1 VPGPPKFQ
9 ITSRKWNIAAVV
21 GSILILL
28 VGFGGLF
35 YIQKNVKPTGGVMLA
50 FVIAFGILTALLFV
64 GPGALYPFRKRT
76 RIGKKVMPGGTMTW
90 IRSHMYLPILA
101 LVAAIVHASMVP
113 FLTHLTSGVI
123 LIVLGVLV
131 SIGGLAR
138 HHMIGLK
145 KEALNVN
152 IAINKMAQGQSRHF
166 RELVNDFVE
175 NRRPLPE
182 IEAEVAKL
190 DTGEQIIWHEIRRMS
205 DEVAKNFP
213 RTGGQSSKVL
223 QFQSWRA
230 LHPIITILFFGVLA
244 WHVWDVL
251 GGTQAAFGSDKTAFV
266 ASNSCADCH
275 DDIVQDWKLSSMAD
289 AQTGTIMEA
298 QLPVT
303 LGENEQLANELGS
316 TQQDR
321 FDTAAKSCINC
332 HAPVGAPFAQDINA
346 LLPLN
351 AKGSAADG
359 GVAVSGGNA
368 AVNSDGIGCISC
380 HTQEAPPAEL
390 AGFGPLPVAKQAANN
405 YGIQYG
411 PLFTDPDP
419 VPIPKHGMDSG
430 SDDWWSTT
438 VGSSQL
444 CGACHN
450 VKVDMNGNGLSPV
463 SNDTNDVTT
472 DSDGNFTLDQNE
484 PDLDANG
491 DLQDLVLQTT
501 FDEWQDYVAAFSARI
516 KTDPRNKLEA
526 PLGCADC
533 HMPTTGDG
541 QQAVVDFAPGLISK
555 PDRTYRSHMFV
566 GVDYDLDASHYEQAG
581 MPDNALQKVLDARQ
595 ALIESAVTLDVVDKG
610 PNANGD
616 DVQSVVVQNNLLGHN
631 FPTGFAFARQF
642 WLEVSAKTADGK
654 DVCLTK
660 PSSNIDTPCASG
672 VLESPQDE
680 LRQCDPVSIQ
690 QALAADP
697 NLNGQPFDPSKV
709 GNLNVKF
716 SVAFAANDCDPW
728 LTNYQKILTDGDPN
742 KTNTFTEV
750 AYQSFLPDIVKLR
763 TRVAT
768 QQVMRTL
775 DSVREKEVNGQLT
788 DQSSDSYDYIFDTKA
803 LPPGTKIVVT
813 AKLRFRHLPPYFV
826 KGLAKDDAEQKRIPE
841 EAKITDPDAL
851 LKNMVIT
858 DVVSAQ
864 TGAGTQLACKGPQN
878 EPGASVFSCIGNDPT
893 GEQGALGSDQFVGT
907 LPVEKG
913 SAKDAGTALA
923 LPLGGSVGAA
933 VAAAAGAGWLWLRRR
948 ARLEPVRVRRRER

>member
-1 VPGPPKFQ
+1 MPGPPKFQ
-9 ITSRKWNIAAVV
+9 ITSRKWNVAAVV
-21 GSILILL
+21 GSILILAL
-28 VGFGGLF
+28 GFGGLF
-35 YIQKNVKPTGGVMLA
+35 YIQQNVDPTGGVMLA
-50 FVIAFGILTALLFV
+50 VVIAFGILTALLFIS
-64 GPGALYPFRKRT
+64 PGALYPFRKRT
-76 RIGKKVMPGGTMTW
+76 KFGKKIMPGGTMTW

-123 LIVLGVLV
+123 LLVLGVLV

-152 IAINKMAQGQSRHF
+152 VAINKMAQGQPRHF

-175 NRRPLPE
+175 NRRPLAE
-182 IEAEVAKL
+182 IDAEVAKL
-190 DTGEQIIWHEIRRMS
+190 DSGEQVIWREIRKMS

-213 RTGGQSSKVL
+213 REGGQSSKVL

-230 LHPIITILFFGVLA
+230 LHPIITILFFAVLA

-266 ASNSCADCH
+266 ASDSCADCH
-275 DDIVQDWKLSSMAD
+275 NDIVQDWKLSSMAD
-289 AQTGTIMEA
+289 AQIGTIMEA

-303 LGENEQLANELGS
+303 LGENEQLAADLGDE
-316 TQQDR
+316 QQAR

-351 AKGSAADG
+351 AEGSAADG
-359 GVAVSGGNA
+359 GVAVSGGND

-405 YGIQYG
+405 FGIQYG

-419 VPIPKHGMDSG
+419 VPVPKHGMNSG
-430 SDDWWSTT
+430 TDDWWSST

-450 VKVDMNGNGLSPV
+450 VKVDMDGDGLSPV
-463 SNDTNDVTT
+463 SDDNTSTT
-472 DSDGNFTLDQNE
+472 DADGNFTLDQNE
-484 PDLDANG
+484 LDAEDG
-491 DLQDLVLQTT
+491 TLDDLVLQTT
-501 FDEWQDYVAAFSARI
+501 YDEWQDYVAGFEARV
-516 KTDPRNKLEA
+516 KDDPRNQLEA
-526 PLGCADC
+526 PLGCTDC

-541 QQAVVDFAPGLISK
+541 EQAVVDFAPGFVPK

-566 GVDYDLDASHYEQAG
+566 GVDYDLDTEHYEQSG
-581 MPDNALQKVLDARQ
+581 FPDNALQTVLDARQ
-595 ALIESAVTLDVVDKG
+595 ALLESAVTLEVVDKG
-610 PNANGD
+610 VNANNQ

-642 WLEVSAKTADGK
+642 WLEVTAKTADGQE
-654 DVCLTK
+654 VCLVK
-660 PSSNIDTPCASG
+660 PSSGIDTPCSSG
-672 VLESPQDE
+672 VVESAQDE

-697 NLNGQPFDPSKV
+697 TLNGQPVDPATV
-709 GNLNVKF
+709 GNLDIEF
-716 SVAFAANDCDPW
+716 SAAFPANDCDPW
-728 LTNYQKILTDGDPN
+728 LTNYQKILTDGDPQQ
-742 KTNTFTEV
+742 TGTFTEV

-775 DSVREKEVNGQLT
+775 DPIREVEGADGQLE
-788 DQSSDSYDYIFDTKA
+788 DRSSDSYDYTFDTA
-803 LPPGTKIVVT
+803 SLPPGTKIVVT

-826 KGLAKDDAEQKRIPE
+826 RGLAEGDAEQERIPE
-841 EAKITDPDAL
+841 EAKIDDPDAL

-858 DVVSAQ
+858 DIVSAE
-864 TGAGTQLACKGPQN
+864 TDGGVVLACDGPQN
-878 EPGASVFSCIGNDPT
+878 EPGASVFTCIGDESPD
-893 GEQGALGSDQFVGT
+893 GEQGALGSSDFVGT
-907 LPVEKG
+907 LPKSE
-913 SAKDAGTALA
+913 AGTGIAG
-923 LPLGGSVGAA
+923 PLGGSFCA
-933 VAAAAGAGWLWLRRR
+933 VAAGAAGAGWLWMRRR
-948 ARLEPVRVRRRER
+948 ARLRSVPVPVQRSER

>member
-1 VPGPPKFQ
+1 MPGPPKFQ

-21 GSILILL
+21 GAIVLL
-28 VGFGGLF
+28 AIGFGGLF

-50 FVIAFGILTALLFV
+50 VVIAFGILTALLFV

-76 RIGKKVMPGGTMTW
+76 AFGKKIMPGGTMAW

-101 LVAAIVHASMVP
+101 LVAAFVHASMVP

-152 IAINKMAQGQSRHF
+152 VAINKMAQGQPKHF
-166 RELVNDFVE
+166 RDLVNDFVE
-175 NRRPLPE
+175 DRRPLPE

-190 DTGEQIIWHEIRRMS
+190 DSGEQVIWREIRRMS
-205 DEVAKNFP
+205 DEVEKNFP
-213 RTGGQSSKVL
+213 ARVARARRCCSS
-223 QFQSWRA
+223 SPGARS
-230 LHPIITILFFGVLA
+230 IRSSRSCSSRSLA

-251 GGTQAAFGSDKTAFV
+251 GGTQAAFGDDKTAFV
-266 ASNSCADCH
+266 ASDSCADCH
-275 DDIVQDWKLSSMAD
+275 NDIVQDWKLSSMAD

-303 LGENEQLANELGS
+303 LGENEQLAAELGD
-316 TQQDR
+316 TQQAL
-321 FDTAAKSCINC
+321 FDSASKTCINC

-351 AKGSAADG
+351 AEGSAADG

-380 HTQEAPPAEL
+380 HTQQAPPAEL

-419 VPIPKHGMDSG
+419 VPVPKHGMDSG
-430 SDDWWSTT
+430 TDDWWSTT

-450 VKVDMNGNGLSPV
+450 VKVDIDGDGLSPA
-463 SNDTNDVTT
+463 SDDDTSTT
-472 DSDGNFTLDQNE
+472 DSDSNFTLDQNE
-484 PDLDANG
+484 LDNEDG
-491 DLQDLVLQTT
+491 TLDDLVLQTT
-501 FDEWQDYVAAFSARI
+501 YDEWQDYVAGFEARV
-516 KTDPRNKLEA
+516 KDDPRNKLEA
-526 PLGCADC
+526 PLGCTDC
-533 HMPTTGDG
+533 HMPTSGDG
-541 QQAVVDFAPGLISK
+541 EQTVVDFAPGFVSK

-566 GVDYDLDASHYEQAG
+566 GVDYDLDVGHYDQSG
-581 MPDNALQKVLDARQ
+581 FPDNALQTVLDARQ
-595 ALIESAVTLDVVDKG
+595 ALLESAVTIEVVDKG
-610 PNANGD
+610 NVNGRD
-616 DVQSVVVQNNLLGHN
+616 TQTVTVQNNLLGHN

-642 WLEVSAKTADGK
+642 WLEVSAKTEDGQE
-654 DVCLTK
+654 VCLAK
-660 PSSNIDTPCASG
+660 PSGGIDTPCASG
-672 VLESPQDE
+672 VLESAQDE
-680 LRQCDPVSIQ
+680 LRQCDPVSVQ
-690 QALAADP
+690 EALATDP
-697 NLNGQPFDPSKV
+697 TLNGQPFDPATV
-709 GNLNVKF
+709 GNVDIEF
-716 SVAFAANDCDPW
+716 SAAFPANDCDPW
-728 LTNYQKILTDGDPN
+728 LVNYQKILTDGDPN
-742 KTNTFTEV
+742 QTGTFTEV

-775 DSVREKEVNGQLT
+775 DPIREVEGADGQLQ
-788 DQSSDSYDYIFDTKA
+788 DRSSDSYDYVFDTSRLA
-803 LPPGTKIVVT
+803 DPNAKIIVT
-813 AKLRFRHLPPYFV
+813 VKMRFRHLPPYFV
-826 KGLAKDDAEQKRIPE
+826 DALAEGDAAQERIPE
-841 EAKITDPDAL
+841 EAKITDPEAL

-858 DVVSAQ
+858 DVVTAE
-864 TGAGTQLACKGPQN
+864 TDGGVVLACEGPQN
-878 EPGASVFSCIGNDPT
+878 EPGASIFNCIGNGAD
-893 GEQGALGSDQFVGT
+893 GEQGAMGSSEFVGT
-907 LPVEKG
+907 LPG
-913 SAKDAGTALA
+913 
-923 LPLGGSVGAA
+923 
-933 VAAAAGAGWLWLRRR
+933 RRS
-948 ARLEPVRVRRRER
+948 ER